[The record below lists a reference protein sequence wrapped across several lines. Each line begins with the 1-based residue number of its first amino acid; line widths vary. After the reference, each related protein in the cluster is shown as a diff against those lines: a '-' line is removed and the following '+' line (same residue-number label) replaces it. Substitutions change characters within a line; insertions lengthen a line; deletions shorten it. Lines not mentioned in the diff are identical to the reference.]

1 MTEYRDFTS
10 LPPEKEQEFVVYERT
25 SVEAGKKAKVIALAV
40 CASFFVLVMGI
51 VFSFEPPKNKMA
63 EDDMGALVA
72 PKKPKKEAQKPPTT
86 EEAPKTEG
94 AAAGEGA
101 AGAAGATGATGD
113 KPAAEGAAA
122 GAAAGATADKPAAE
136 GAKPEGQ

>member
-40 CASFFVLVMGI
+40 AASFFVVVMGI
-51 VFSFEPPKNKMA
+51 VFSFEPPKSKMA
-63 EDDMGALVA
+63 EDDMGALAA
-72 PKKPKKEAQKPPTT
+72 PKKEKKEAAKKETPAA
-86 EEAPKTEG
+86 EAPKAEG
-94 AAAGEGA
+94 AAAGEGTA
-101 AGAAGATGATGD
+101 A
-113 KPAAEGAAA
+113 P
-122 GAAAGATADKPAAE
+122 AAGATADKPAGEGAAAPAAGATADKPAE